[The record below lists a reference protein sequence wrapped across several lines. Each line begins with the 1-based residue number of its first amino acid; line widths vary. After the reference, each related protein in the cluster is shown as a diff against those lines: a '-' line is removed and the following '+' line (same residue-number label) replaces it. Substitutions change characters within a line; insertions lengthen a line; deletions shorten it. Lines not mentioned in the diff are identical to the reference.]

1 MSEARGWIVRGRVQ
15 GVGFRWYVQRVG
27 QRLALGGHVC
37 NLPDGSVEV
46 HARGPTEALDALEK
60 ALREGPPA
68 SRVEALLAI
77 RADPRTPEAGFWM
90 ERW

>member
-1 MSEARGWIVRGRVQ
+1 MSEARAWIVRGRVQ

-46 HARGPTEALDALEK
+46 HARGPAACLDALER
-60 ALREGPPA
+60 ALWEGPPA
-68 SRVEALLAI
+68 SRVDALLTI
-77 RADPRTPEAGFWM
+77 EADPRTPEGEFWM